1 MPIYINRERSHDH
14 ETKQRTKAQD
24 KAEKYESLRGPF
36 IDWAKQSGKNDDEIK
51 AGLESLE
58 NLIEYWSEQ
67 AEQGE
72 K

>member
-1 MPIYINRERSHDH
+1 MPVYINRERSHDH
-14 ETKQRTKAQD
+14 EIKERTKAQD

-36 IDWAKQSGKNDDEIK
+36 IDWAKQAGKTEEEIK

-58 NLIEYWSEQ
+58 NLIEYWNEI
-67 AEQGE
+67 AEVGE